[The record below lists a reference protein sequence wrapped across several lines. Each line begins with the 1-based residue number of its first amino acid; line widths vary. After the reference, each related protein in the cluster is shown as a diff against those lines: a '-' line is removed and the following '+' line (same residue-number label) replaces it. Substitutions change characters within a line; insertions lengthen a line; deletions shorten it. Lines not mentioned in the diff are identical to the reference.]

1 MVYGCQ
7 IKKEFY
13 FCPDYLKILEF
24 HCFIFNYLFLCSDY
38 LKIFEFCCFI
48 FDYVDSDPNLKKKGW
63 ILKTEWTC
71 FILSRFLG
79 WGIGDVQIGG

>member
-13 FCPDYLKILEF
+13 FCPDYLKILEL

-48 FDYVDSDPNLKKKGW
+48 FDYVDSDPNLKKKG
-63 ILKTEWTC
+63 
-71 FILSRFLG
+71 
-79 WGIGDVQIGG
+79 